1 MITYHLCDGVRVLYP
16 ALDTLYSVARVYDLL
31 WLDRT
36 SAIRKSRK
44 EWKGKLRCPFRFLF
58 LGAEEDRRWPES
70 RVALNLTVLAFCGVL
85 KSNQKCHQ
93 IAPLIRSLEFKR
105 NGNGSLE
112 QRDPLPST
120 ALQLALC
127 QYIRYL
133 SPERPVIPSKG
144 QGLCTGLHVFPAV
157 HSGRRNR

>member
-93 IAPLIRSLEFKR
+93 IAPLIRSLLQFEK
-105 NGNGSLE
+105 NGKGALE
-112 QRDPLPST
+112 QRDLLRST
-120 ALQLALC
+120 ALRFAIC
-127 QYIRYL
+127 QYSIY
-133 SPERPVIPSKG
+133 G
-144 QGLCTGLHVFPAV
+144 T
-157 HSGRRNR
+157 